1 MLFYE
6 LVTDGFTLESL
17 RNGEAPK
24 VSRLSDRMICAYRM
38 DRSFQV
44 ITAYLSGKRTEHTT
58 IYACSTL

>member
-24 VSRLSDRMICAYRM
+24 VSRLYY
-38 DRSFQV
+38 QV
-44 ITAYLSGKRTEHTT
+44 TLEENT
-58 IYACSTL
+58 IYRL